1 MIPLPLLAA
10 LLASASPARSPGA
23 DRPVVAATA
32 LPGVDGGAEELQPKG
47 AGASVLVFFRP
58 DHERS
63 LAMLSDVARCQERL
77 AGKAVRWL
85 GVVPDGTAAATA
97 REDAARAGA
106 RLALAVDRGDAVYG
120 ALGLRMHPVV
130 VVLEPGRRVSAVEPF
145 HAVDGCD
152 LLTIRVRRALGEA
165 TDAEVARAAAPER
178 SDLPGDGDQT
188 LVARRNLHLAEKLLA
203 VRSHAKAH
211 AQVRKALEVAPL
223 ADAWALEG
231 EIFASE
237 GRCADARR
245 AAASAAAIEPA
256 NVRAAAVRAR
266 CP

>member
-1 MIPLPLLAA
+1 
-10 LLASASPARSPGA
+10 
-23 DRPVVAATA
+23 
-32 LPGVDGGAEELQPKG
+32 
-47 AGASVLVFFRP
+47 
-58 DHERS
+58 
-63 LAMLSDVARCQERL
+63 
-77 AGKAVRWL
+77 
-85 GVVPDGTAAATA
+85 
-97 REDAARAGA
+97 
-106 RLALAVDRGDAVYG
+106 
-120 ALGLRMHPVV
+120 
-130 VVLEPGRRVSAVEPF
+130 
-145 HAVDGCD
+145 
-152 LLTIRVRRALGEA
+152 
-165 TDAEVARAAAPER
+165 
-178 SDLPGDGDQT
+178 
-188 LVARRNLHLAEKLLA
+188 